1 MIWFRTIER
10 SPNDKVKMGA
20 KVIVDCDVGVDD
32 ALALILAFHS
42 PELEVKAIT
51 GVSGNVPLDMVFGNI
66 QRVLSLIQPH
76 PKPLIARGADRPLKG
91 EPVYAHPF
99 HGEDGLGGASI
110 VRKKGKDDWQVFS
123 GRADEL
129 IPKLARRSPGEMT
142 LIATGP
148 LTNVALA
155 IQRDREGMER
165 LREVVIMGGAVRTK
179 GNITP
184 AAEFNFYA
192 DPMASKIVL
201 ESALPITLVPLDVTH
216 QVFLHPQ
223 IMEERLKSIGD
234 PFSRFVVEATGY
246 DFIKQQ
252 FRPRA
257 KVYHL
262 HDPLAVGAVVD
273 RTIVKKERL
282 ALRVEVEEG
291 ENYGRVSETQG
302 KPAAEVCLEV
312 NSKKFLELFL
322 SRVKQDSRT

>member
-1 MIWFRTIER
+1 
-10 SPNDKVKMGA
+10 MGT
-20 KVIVDCDVGVDD
+20 KVIIDCDVGVDD

-51 GVSGNVPLDMVFGNI
+51 GVSGNVPLDLVFNNI
-66 QRVLSLIQPH
+66 QKVLSLIQPH

-91 EPVYAHPF
+91 EPVYAHSF

-110 VRKKGKDDWQVFS
+110 VRKKGGDDWQVFS

-129 IPKLARRSPGEMT
+129 IPQLARRSPGEMT

-148 LTNVALA
+148 LTNVALG
-155 IQRDREGMER
+155 IQRDPEGMEK

-179 GNITP
+179 GNVTP

-201 ESALPITLVPLDVTH
+201 ESGLPITLVPLDVTH
-216 QVFLHPQ
+216 QVFLNPQ
-223 IMEERLKSIGD
+223 IMEERLKSIEN

-246 DFIKQQ
+246 DFIKRQ

-262 HDPLAVGAVVD
+262 HDPLAVGTVID
-273 RTIVKKERL
+273 PTIVKKEKL
-282 ALRVEVEEG
+282 ALQVEVQEG
-291 ENYGRVSETQG
+291 KHYGRVSEIQG
-302 KPAAEVCLEV
+302 EPTAEVCLEV

-322 SRVKQDSRT
+322 SRVKQHSDHRSIV